1 MLRLPRWNSC
11 FSSELKLTDVA
22 SIAMVTGVTGVT
34 TVESTKLGRH
44 PIVLE
49 NVVIVIHPC
58 ELALTVLA
66 KVSRSDVSWH

>member
-1 MLRLPRWNSC
+1 
-11 FSSELKLTDVA
+11 
-22 SIAMVTGVTGVT
+22 MVTGVTGVT